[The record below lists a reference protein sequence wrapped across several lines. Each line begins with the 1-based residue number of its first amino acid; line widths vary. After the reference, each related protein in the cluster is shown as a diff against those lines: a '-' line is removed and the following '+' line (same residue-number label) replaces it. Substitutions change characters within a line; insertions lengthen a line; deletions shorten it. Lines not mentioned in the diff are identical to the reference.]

1 MNRETK
7 RLMERQG
14 QVDAEGNPTRAPRPA
29 PAARV
34 PQERTSAP
42 QYVREVRG
50 ELKKVGWPTRDEVKN
65 YSAVVLATLVIMS
78 ALVFIYDF
86 VFAKG
91 LLFLIDR

>member
-14 QVDAEGNPTRAPRPA
+14 QVDAEGNPTRAPRQA

-34 PQERTSAP
+34 AQERTSAL

-65 YSAVVLATLVIMS
+65 YSAVVLVTLVIMS
-78 ALVFIYDF
+78 ALVFAYDF

>member
-14 QVDAEGNPTRAPRPA
+14 QVDAEGNPTRAPRQV

-34 PQERTSAP
+34 AQERTSAP
-42 QYVREVRG
+42 QYLREVRG

-65 YSAVVLATLVIMS
+65 YSAVVLVTLIIMS
-78 ALVFIYDF
+78 ALVFLYDS